1 MLVHLHRQEAQIMGG
16 DLIVRTQG
24 CLLLGFEPRSTN
36 STAFLVR
43 TGCYVGH
50 AGTRAADRLWSLV

>member
-1 MLVHLHRQEAQIMGG
+1 MGG

-24 CLLLGFEPRSTN
+24 CLLLGFEPRNTN